1 MNRET
6 TIGRPEKESKL
17 VPRQVALFFI
27 AFSAAVKF
35 INLPAV
41 TARYAR
47 EGLWI
52 SAAIDFLFDGILIAA
67 ILFTAKTGEDDTFF
81 ECAEK
86 AFGKPVA
93 IALCV
98 CYCLFFLVKS
108 YIPVIEQKYYVE
120 VTLYETAPT
129 VLTFLPFFAVCAYIS
144 YKGLRGIGR
153 CADVCTPITL
163 AAFFILIALSLAT
176 FDATELL
183 PLTGVPAGDIFEGSF
198 RTAPWHLDSSYLLFL
213 AGNVRREKTGEKKI
227 LIGFGVSA
235 LLVLVYMCVLYGEF
249 GAIAE
254 RQYFSPV
261 RMGKFNVSLTNIGRV
276 DYFSA
281 FAFALSCIFALS
293 TPVLFASVC
302 LDRIFR
308 FKRKFIPSLVT
319 SFCLLVAVIATD
331 KSVYN
336 TMSVIQYHLAP
347 WMIGLTA
354 SGPVLFFVAKTVI
367 RIREEKG
374 KPSSTLGR
382 ISS

>member
-1 MNRET
+1 
-6 TIGRPEKESKL
+6 
-17 VPRQVALFFI
+17 
-27 AFSAAVKF
+27 
-35 INLPAV
+35 
-41 TARYAR
+41 
-47 EGLWI
+47 
-52 SAAIDFLFDGILIAA
+52 
-67 ILFTAKTGEDDTFF
+67 
-81 ECAEK
+81 
-86 AFGKPVA
+86 
-93 IALCV
+93 
-98 CYCLFFLVKS
+98 
-108 YIPVIEQKYYVE
+108 
-120 VTLYETAPT
+120 
-129 VLTFLPFFAVCAYIS
+129 
-144 YKGLRGIGR
+144 
-153 CADVCTPITL
+153 
-163 AAFFILIALSLAT
+163 
-176 FDATELL
+176 
-183 PLTGVPAGDIFEGSF
+183 
-198 RTAPWHLDSSYLLFL
+198 
-213 AGNVRREKTGEKKI
+213 
-227 LIGFGVSA
+227 
-235 LLVLVYMCVLYGEF
+235 MCVLYGEF

-336 TMSVIQYHLAP
+336 TMSVIQYRLAP

-374 KPSSTLGR
+374 KPSSALGR